1 MSYKTVLVH
10 VDKSR
15 NSDERIK
22 IAAMIAMNEHAHL
35 TGAALTGISRYLYEA
50 GLINDND
57 PNLTTHLQAQ
67 LEVLRERARDAI
79 KEFEELSRKM
89 QVPSFEGQLIDDEPG
104 GGISQK
110 ARCNDLVVIGQ
121 PDPEELSSAIPVD
134 FPETVVLHS
143 GRPVLIVPYAG
154 RFDRIGKSA
163 LIAWDDSISATR
175 AVTNA
180 IPILKRVDHVEIV
193 IFESEDEQ
201 TPDQMDADIA
211 SYLAHHGIKANVT
224 RQSTKTDK
232 KHRTKLD
239 IGNALLSM
247 ATDLNSDLIVMGAYG
262 HSRLRELLLG
272 GVTRTVM
279 QSMTVPVLMSH

>member
-22 IAAMIAMNEHAHL
+22 IAAAIAIIEHAHL
-35 TGAALTGISRYLYEA
+35 VGAALTGISRYLYEA

-67 LEVLRERARDAI
+67 LEMLRERARDAL
-79 KEFEELSRKM
+79 KEFENLARKM
-89 QVPSFEGQLIDDEPG
+89 QVRSFEGQLVDDEPSD
-104 GGISQK
+104 GISQK

-121 PDPEELSSAIPVD
+121 TDPDGLSSAIPPD

-143 GRPVLIVPYAG
+143 GRPVLMVPYTGQFAT
-154 RFDRIGKSA
+154 IGSNA
-163 LIAWDDSISATR
+163 LIAWDASVSATR
-175 AVTNA
+175 AVANA
-180 IPILKRVDHVEIV
+180 VPLLKRADRVEIV
-193 IFESEDEQ
+193 IFENEGEETSD
-201 TPDQMDADIA
+201 DMGDDIA
-211 SYLAHHGIKANVT
+211 SYLAHHEIKANVT
-224 RQSTKTDK
+224 RQTTKTDK

-239 IGNALLSM
+239 IGNALISM

-279 QSMTVPVLMSH
+279 QSMTIPVLMSH